1 MSKTISLRLAMPV
14 LIAALMPITASG
26 QSQDSQTQS
35 VAEAARK
42 AREQK
47 KASAKPVP
55 VITEDNLKP
64 PTPAEKAVEAAAD
77 AQAAAANP
85 AAPAD
90 AAKPGP
96 KSDTAQNTQKADDEA
111 KKKKAKAEL
120 DGLKEQLA
128 AVKKSLDLL
137 QRELALDQ
145 DTFLS
150 NPYHDRDTAG
160 QAKLDGIK
168 QQISDKQQEVDVL
181 KTRIAALVE
190 LLGTDATTTPATS
203 PSTPQP

>member
-1 MSKTISLRLAMPV
+1 MSKTISLRLAMPL
-14 LIAALMPITASG
+14 LIAALMPIAASG

-77 AQAAAANP
+77 VQAAANP

-90 AAKPGP
+90 AAKPGS
-96 KSDTAQNTQKADDEA
+96 KSDAAQGAQKADDEA

-128 AVKKSLDLL
+128 TAKKSLDLL

-160 QAKLDGIK
+160 HAKLDGIK

-190 LLGTDATTTPATS
+190 LLGTEATTTPASS

>member
-1 MSKTISLRLAMPV
+1 MSKTISLRLAMPF
-14 LIAALMPITASG
+14 LIAALMPIAAGG

-77 AQAAAANP
+77 AQAAANP

-96 KSDTAQNTQKADDEA
+96 KSDAAQNAQKADDEA

-128 AVKKSLDLL
+128 GAKKSLDLL

-168 QQISDKQQEVDVL
+168 QQISDKQQQVDVL

-190 LLGTDATTTPATS
+190 LLGTEATTTPATS